1 MSKSYKNKRNNDIKV
16 SIYIIERNESKN
28 DSKRMI
34 LKQIG
39 SFIVN
44 LVTVA
49 ASLATCFTLWEMRKE
64 RNQSYK
70 PYFVIESVEY
80 TDEYTSSSYDIRD
93 IRNLCSSLD
102 VDIDKIPK
110 MYIIINNLGAGTAT
124 NIDIAFSD
132 ELYKSYWEIACRYYS
147 DDKIQIT
154 DNDINYSLQNN
165 DSGVKTSHSMN
176 KRDLNVYKSYAVSGA
191 TIEIPL
197 PEEYHRVF
205 HSIAYC
211 TNGDCEKL
219 PAIELSISY
228 DDLQGIHY
236 KETYKISIDITV
248 DLNSS
253 ETNDYAKYI
262 IEQCK

>member
-132 ELYKSYWEIACRYYS
+132 EVYKSYWEIACRYYS

-154 DNDINYSLQNN
+154 DNDNNYSLQNN
-165 DSGVKTSHSMN
+165 DSGVKT
-176 KRDLNVYKSYAVSGA
+176 
-191 TIEIPL
+191 
-197 PEEYHRVF
+197 
-205 HSIAYC
+205 
-211 TNGDCEKL
+211 
-219 PAIELSISY
+219 
-228 DDLQGIHY
+228 
-236 KETYKISIDITV
+236 
-248 DLNSS
+248 
-253 ETNDYAKYI
+253 
-262 IEQCK
+262 

>member
-80 TDEYTSSSYDIRD
+80 TDR
-93 IRNLCSSLD
+93 
-102 VDIDKIPK
+102 
-110 MYIIINNLGAGTAT
+110 
-124 NIDIAFSD
+124 
-132 ELYKSYWEIACRYYS
+132 KS
-147 DDKIQIT
+147 
-154 DNDINYSLQNN
+154 
-165 DSGVKTSHSMN
+165 V
-176 KRDLNVYKSYAVSGA
+176 V
-191 TIEIPL
+191 
-197 PEEYHRVF
+197 
-205 HSIAYC
+205 
-211 TNGDCEKL
+211 
-219 PAIELSISY
+219 
-228 DDLQGIHY
+228 
-236 KETYKISIDITV
+236 
-248 DLNSS
+248 
-253 ETNDYAKYI
+253 
-262 IEQCK
+262 

>member
-93 IRNLCSSLD
+93 IRNLCS
-102 VDIDKIPK
+102 
-110 MYIIINNLGAGTAT
+110 
-124 NIDIAFSD
+124 
-132 ELYKSYWEIACRYYS
+132 
-147 DDKIQIT
+147 
-154 DNDINYSLQNN
+154 
-165 DSGVKTSHSMN
+165 
-176 KRDLNVYKSYAVSGA
+176 
-191 TIEIPL
+191 
-197 PEEYHRVF
+197 
-205 HSIAYC
+205 
-211 TNGDCEKL
+211 
-219 PAIELSISY
+219 
-228 DDLQGIHY
+228 
-236 KETYKISIDITV
+236 
-248 DLNSS
+248 
-253 ETNDYAKYI
+253 
-262 IEQCK
+262 